1 MHLLA
6 IGLNH
11 TTAPVSVRERVA
23 FGPEEIAET
32 IGHMRE
38 RFSSTQMG
46 GIHEAAILSTCNR
59 TEIYCAAE
67 DTDAARDSVLGF
79 ICERKNVSRSELE
92 PHIYT
97 FTQEEAAKHTFRVAS
112 GLDSMVLGETQIVG
126 QMKKAEKMARDAHG
140 LGTMLNHLFQSTFTV
155 AKEVRTATA
164 IGANSVSLA
173 AAAVRLALRLFGSLK
188 DERVLFVGAGEMI
201 ELCAAHFAAQQPK
214 AITIANR
221 TLERGQVLA
230 RTVHADAIR
239 LADLPEKIAGYDIIV
254 SCTASALPIIGLG
267 MIERAIKNGRYKP
280 AKEGVY
286 SDFNYRVAVAPAER
300 RSADY
305 NSSRNNLA
313 WNKIIGKN
321 ITDPEQFPYSAV
333 ATKKW
338 TVDDVKDLLRT
349 HEHDIQ
355 KQDAQWTH
363 TNSLGICR
371 ATTHESEVFE
381 MNANPLLITGYR
393 ALARP
398 CESPYIPFYPLAR
411 PAEGTAFMS
420 WDKATAEHFKG
431 TPEYFGWRSEWPV
444 TTFVAAANTY
454 DFQRQDQKDVR
465 AFVEKLEAGWEKDV
479 PAVTAHA
486 KTLLKV
492 SKEKAVEYLHA
503 YNVRMLNEAQAA
515 VAEKLEEKAPW
526 TLAVMAD
533 SINPKSDEK
542 VEVVLFS
549 SGKLDA
555 TKADPKQTW
564 GGVGRASIGNKIT
577 MSQKL
582 AQPVKAEARDVDGD
596 GLKDMVFTF
605 TQKGLAQNM
614 LAGANYDIWLHTYVD
629 GKRVAAM
636 DTAFIE
642 TEGYKGPAKR
652 TQNADL

>member
-214 AITIANR
+214 SITIANR

-239 LADLPEKIAGYDIIV
+239 PADHRSGHD
-254 SCTASALPIIGLG
+254 
-267 MIERAIKNGRYKP
+267 RARH
-280 AKEGVY
+280 
-286 SDFNYRVAVAPAER
+286 
-300 RSADY
+300 
-305 NSSRNNLA
+305 
-313 WNKIIGKN
+313 
-321 ITDPEQFPYSAV
+321 Q
-333 ATKKW
+333 
-338 TVDDVKDLLRT
+338 
-349 HEHDIQ
+349 
-355 KQDAQWTH
+355 
-363 TNSLGICR
+363 
-371 ATTHESEVFE
+371 
-381 MNANPLLITGYR
+381 
-393 ALARP
+393 
-398 CESPYIPFYPLAR
+398 
-411 PAEGTAFMS
+411 
-420 WDKATAEHFKG
+420 
-431 TPEYFGWRSEWPV
+431 
-444 TTFVAAANTY
+444 
-454 DFQRQDQKDVR
+454 
-465 AFVEKLEAGWEKDV
+465 
-479 PAVTAHA
+479 
-486 KTLLKV
+486 
-492 SKEKAVEYLHA
+492 
-503 YNVRMLNEAQAA
+503 
-515 VAEKLEEKAPW
+515 
-526 TLAVMAD
+526 
-533 SINPKSDEK
+533 
-542 VEVVLFS
+542 
-549 SGKLDA
+549 
-555 TKADPKQTW
+555 
-564 GGVGRASIGNKIT
+564 
-577 MSQKL
+577 
-582 AQPVKAEARDVDGD
+582 
-596 GLKDMVFTF
+596 
-605 TQKGLAQNM
+605 
-614 LAGANYDIWLHTYVD
+614 
-629 GKRVAAM
+629 
-636 DTAFIE
+636 
-642 TEGYKGPAKR
+642 
-652 TQNADL
+652 